1 MELTSDDG
9 SVLDDLDENL
19 ADSSSSEYK
28 RSLIMTVM
36 THFNNFMSM
45 GSIEASCEAS
55 IP

>member
-28 RSLIMTVM
+28 RSLMTVM